1 MPNPTGYEGDASGP
15 DASRHARSLAIFL
28 ACSAFVHAA
37 VFGLVPGLMRDS
49 GPPPVALE
57 VTLSVPR
64 PLPVA
69 PPEPETPPPIKR
81 KAEPQRKP
89 EPAQTSVKS
98 QATAQAEQPAPILSL
113 PAQQAPAE
121 STFTVPGPKPVEAPQ
136 APTQKPQVASVAT
149 LPPAFNAAYLRNPA
163 PRYPLA
169 ARRFGEQGTVTLR
182 VLVTAEGLPARV
194 DLEKTSGSVHLD
206 SAAIEA
212 VKGWRF
218 TPARRGNEAVEGW
231 VLVPIVFRLEG

>member
-15 DASRHARSLAIFL
+15 DTSRHARKLAIFL
-28 ACSAFVHAA
+28 ACSVFVHAA
-37 VFGLVPGLMRDS
+37 VIGLGLGFMRDS
-49 GPPPVALE
+49 GPPPVSLE
-57 VTLSVPR
+57 VTLLEAR

-69 PPEPETPPPIKR
+69 PPEPETPPPVKR
-81 KAEPQRKP
+81 KPEPLPKP
-89 EPAQTSVKS
+89 EPAQAPVKP
-98 QATAQAEQPAPILSL
+98 QATAQAEQPAPMLSL

-121 STFTVPGPKPVEAPQ
+121 NTFTVPGPKPVEAPL
-136 APTQKPQVASVAT
+136 APMQKPQVASAAAT
-149 LPPAFNAAYLRNPA
+149 PPAFNAAYLRNPA

-182 VLVTAEGLPARV
+182 ILVTAEGLPARV

-218 TPARRGNEAVEGW
+218 TPARRGNDAVEGW